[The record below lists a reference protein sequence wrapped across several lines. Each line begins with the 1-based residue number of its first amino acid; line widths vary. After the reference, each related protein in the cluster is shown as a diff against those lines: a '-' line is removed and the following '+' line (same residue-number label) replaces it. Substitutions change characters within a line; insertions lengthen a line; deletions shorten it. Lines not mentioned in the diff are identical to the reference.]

1 MPTHPDQTRTESTR
15 KSLFQRNTIF
25 GTRVGGRLAVATS
38 VARVLAGL
46 LFILTSFPK
55 FPFAGQAH
63 RDEMAAF
70 VSFGFPDSPTI
81 VLLVGLLE
89 LGGGLLLVLGLGTRI
104 AAIALAVNMIGA
116 IATAG
121 VRVGGPFHL
130 GLAPTLLAVMLF
142 LVWSGTG
149 AFGLDRRIA
158 DE

>member
-70 VSFGFPDSPTI
+70 VSFDSPTH
-81 VLLVGLLE
+81 
-89 LGGGLLLVLGLGTRI
+89 RRSSCWSDCSSS
-104 AAIALAVNMIGA
+104 AADCCWCSVS
-116 IATAG
+116 
-121 VRVGGPFHL
+121 GP
-130 GLAPTLLAVMLF
+130 GSPRSPWPST
-142 LVWSGTG
+142 
-149 AFGLDRRIA
+149 
-158 DE
+158 